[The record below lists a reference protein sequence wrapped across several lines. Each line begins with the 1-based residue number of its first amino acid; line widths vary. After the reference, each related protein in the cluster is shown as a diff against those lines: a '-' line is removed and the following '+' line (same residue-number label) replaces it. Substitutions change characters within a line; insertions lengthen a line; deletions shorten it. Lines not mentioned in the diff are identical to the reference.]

1 MIFNILRMFDNT
13 MTVDDK
19 YFLLNRYNLTQPIDI
34 QLSQK
39 QIDFYQFFIILEIYV
54 KFSPFSN
61 KNDAHS

>member
-1 MIFNILRMFDNT
+1 

-19 YFLLNRYNLTQPIDI
+19 YFLLNRHNLTQPIDI